1 MPDDGDHMHS
11 TPVNKHPAPDPERQ
25 SPDHSADIAP
35 APDPAQSAE
44 PTPRE
49 VGAPASR
56 RARLVRLIRAVAD
69 ADAKEIEA
77 AVRQL
82 GESRPFLTPI
92 AWAAGACVLLIRGI
106 KLLILNWRLSL
117 IELVPAAFVW
127 IVMWDLKRHALRG
140 GAFRELTVWGMVL
153 LAVVV
158 VGITFVAIWCNTV
171 FAFAVDSDPPKV
183 GPAARRAKSDLPTI
197 ALAAVI
203 LGLLLTFAAIVVPRI
218 GPTWLYV
225 ATLGGVLG
233 LLLINFVAVPA
244 RIIGVRRQRLPPR
257 QKVGSVL
264 AGGALSAVAMG
275 PGFLLDRIGLIL
287 LGVSGLQVLGFILL
301 SIGTALYAAG
311 MSSVRAV
318 KLSMKLNQPT

>member
-1 MPDDGDHMHS
+1 MRDNGDHMQS
-11 TPVNKHPAPDPERQ
+11 TPANKHTAPDPEPQ
-25 SPDHSADIAP
+25 SPDHNAETPASPDLAP
-35 APDPAQSAE
+35 STEPA
-44 PTPRE
+44 PRE
-49 VGAPASR
+49 VSAPASR

-69 ADAKEIEA
+69 ADGKEIEA

-106 KLLILNWRLSL
+106 KLLLVNWRLSL
-117 IELVPAAFVW
+117 IELVPAAW
-127 IVMWDLKRHALRG
+127 IWLVMWDLKRHALRG
-140 GAFRELTVWGMVL
+140 AAFQELTWGGTVL
-153 LAVVV
+153 LAVIA
-158 VGITFVAIWCNTV
+158 VGITLVAIWCNTV
-171 FAFAVDSDPPKV
+171 FAFAVDTDPPKV
-183 GPAARRAKSDLPTI
+183 GPAARRATADLPII

-203 LGLLLTFAAIVVPRI
+203 LGLLLTFAAIVVPRV

-225 ATLGGVLG
+225 VTLGGVLG
-233 LLLINFVAVPA
+233 LMLINFVAVPA
-244 RIIGVRRQRLPPR
+244 RITGLRRQRLPPR

-287 LGVSGLQVLGFILL
+287 LGVSGLHVLGFILL